1 MDYEL
6 IEKMNLA
13 ASKNLENMKKQT
25 DEIVV
30 TNDDL
35 NTKFRKF
42 NNHLIV
48 MTTMD

>member
-42 NNHLIV
+42 TI
-48 MTTMD
+48 TW